1 MIKYGRL
8 ALLAAVLTLA
18 PVSEALCGGDVL
30 FLLGQ
35 RNLDSDAEPVDDQD
49 VYGVFGFFKQDDW
62 PISFSMGFESSDSGE
77 VNIGGIA
84 GTSIGNVEVQG
95 EITEGYIG
103 VGKVFEKQGKPLR
116 PYVTGGIT
124 ALGVDVKYTELTTDT
139 EFDDDDTVIA
149 PYIGAGVFWRLGK
162 HFNVGGG
169 IRYVFFAE
177 TTLQPF
183 EILAPQEADINYL
196 QYHALVGWGW

>member
-8 ALLAAVLTLA
+8 ALLAAVLSLT
-18 PVSEALCGGDVL
+18 PVSQALCAGDVL

-35 RNLDSDAEPVDDQD
+35 RNLDSDAEPVEDQD
-49 VYGVFGFFKQDDW
+49 VYGVFGFFRQDDW

-84 GTSIGNVEVQG
+84 GTSIGNVEVKG

-103 VGKVFEKQGKPLR
+103 VGKVFEKSGKPIR
-116 PYVTGGIT
+116 PYATGGIT
-124 ALGVDVKYTELTTDT
+124 VLGIDVTYTELTTDT
-139 EFDDDDTVIA
+139 DFDDDDTVIA
-149 PYIGAGVFWRLGK
+149 PYIGGGVFWRLGK
-162 HFNVGGG
+162 RFDVGAG

-183 EILAPQEADINYL
+183 EILAPQEADINFL
-196 QYHALVGWGW
+196 QYHALIGWGW

>member
-8 ALLAAVLTLA
+8 ALLAAVLSLT
-18 PVSEALCGGDVL
+18 PVSQALCAGDVL

-35 RNLDSDAEPVDDQD
+35 RNLDSDAEPVEDQD
-49 VYGVFGFFKQDDW
+49 AYGVFGFFRQDDW

-84 GTSIGNVEVQG
+84 GTSIGNVEVKG

-103 VGKVFEKQGKPLR
+103 VGKVFEKSGKPIR
-116 PYVTGGIT
+116 PYATGGIT
-124 ALGVDVKYTELTTDT
+124 VLGIDVTYTELTTDT
-139 EFDDDDTVIA
+139 DFDDDDTVIA
-149 PYIGAGVFWRLGK
+149 PYIGGGVFWRLGK
-162 HFNVGGG
+162 RFDVGAG

-183 EILAPQEADINYL
+183 EILAPQEADINFL
-196 QYHALVGWGW
+196 QYHALIGWGW